1 MKVVPRTEVKLKVVS
16 TIDDRSDM
24 SDEMANLCAKLPIYE
39 VTEGEVNPNDLN
51 GGTSV
56 GQIPAKRKYHSQSE
70 LYNNY
75 TETDIT
81 MTRGRTKRT
90 SGV

>member
-16 TIDDRSDM
+16 TIDDRSDL

-51 GGTSV
+51 GGSGV

-70 LYNNY
+70 LHNNY
-75 TETDIT
+75 TATDIT
-81 MTRGRTKRT
+81 MTRGRMKRT
-90 SGV
+90 NSV